1 MSGPTSAQHEQPV
14 ARNEQ
19 SSVHKEPTSSQDVHV
34 SAGVGNNPSVSGD
47 LAIVSPSVA
56 DGDSS
61 HVDSDLDR
69 KSTRLNSS
77 HPSRSR
83 MPSSA

>member
-1 MSGPTSAQHEQPV
+1 MKTTHKQVLALFLTVALLLLLCACAQIQQLKGTDSATLPETLAGQASETQSEDPTQHSEIT
-14 ARNEQ
+14 
-19 SSVHKEPTSSQDVHV
+19 EPQ
-34 SAGVGNNPSVSGD
+34 
-47 LAIVSPSVA
+47 
-56 DGDSS
+56 
-61 HVDSDLDR
+61 DR